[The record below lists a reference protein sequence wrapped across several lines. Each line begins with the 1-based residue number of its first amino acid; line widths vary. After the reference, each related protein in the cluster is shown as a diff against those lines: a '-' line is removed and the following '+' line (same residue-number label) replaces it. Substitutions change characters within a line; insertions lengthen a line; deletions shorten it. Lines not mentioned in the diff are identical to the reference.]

1 MGAALTAVTPRVL
14 EMLDRRAKQKTD
26 ITEQE
31 LAGDRQ
37 GDVRGAAGRG
47 VHLQRSTPYDVET
60 TRPANLAFI
69 DYFERLKNQ
78 GGHMSFLPG
87 EERKLEAEGWR
98 AQRIA
103 DLRSIIAMREERGVS
118 LIRPDEIDRHL
129 AAAGFAVDD
138 RLRWMLELALYPA
151 TATSMPPQRRNF
163 EVRPRPGR
171 WRLAIRPCLHTAQP
185 SPSPVAGVLLHP
197 SVGLRRCQ
205 RLAALHPGRGSRA
218 DDRHDAPL
226 LEHRKGGKA
235 GEG

>member
-1 MGAALTAVTPRVL
+1 MGAALTAVTPGCWKL
-14 EMLDRRAKQKTD
+14 LDRRAKQKTD

-31 LAGDRQ
+31 LQAI
-37 GDVRGAAGRG
+37 AKAM
-47 VHLQRSTPYDVET
+47 YE
-60 TRPANLAFI
+60 
-69 DYFERLKNQ
+69 ERLAEVCAPCSDRRRTMSRTLGRQSGLHRLFRAPEEQ

-103 DLRSIIAMREERGVS
+103 ICAQSLRCARSAVVS

-151 TATSMPPQRRNF
+151 YRDVYAGRRGAASKCGHAGTVAPGNSAMPAP
-163 EVRPRPGR
+163 P
-171 WRLAIRPCLHTAQP
+171 QP
-185 SPSPVAGVLLHP
+185 SPSRSLVHSSP

-205 RLAALHPGRGSRA
+205 RIGCIAPRSRQQS
-218 DDRHDAPL
+218 
-226 LEHRKGGKA
+226 G
-235 GEG
+235 